1 MLYSRY
7 HQPKRANRRG
17 GRKPSPAT
25 LAKRQAALLAQ
36 EEKEREENEREQN
49 AEAVAFEKFMT
60 AENGD
65 FDGFAFVNLFHE
77 HFDKRNAIYTTESDD
92 EANAITPFG
101 TFHAGAD
108 GVTAYFFSEQPKKV
122 VYFNR
127 SVYFI

>member
-1 MLYSRY
+1 MLFSKYN
-7 HQPKRANRRG
+7 QPKKANRRG

-25 LAKRQAALLAQ
+25 LAKRQAALRAQ
-36 EEKEREENEREQN
+36 YEREQN
-49 AEAVAFEKFMT
+49 AEAVAFEKFIT
-60 AENGD
+60 AEHGD

>member
-1 MLYSRY
+1 MLFSRY
-7 HQPKRANRRG
+7 KQPKKANRRG

-25 LAKRQAALLAQ
+25 IAKRQAALRAQ
-36 EEKEREENEREQN
+36 YEREQN

-92 EANAITPFG
+92 EANVITPFG

-122 VYFNR
+122 VYFNK

>member
-1 MLYSRY
+1 MLFSRY
-7 HQPKRANRRG
+7 NQPKKANRRG

-36 EEKEREENEREQN
+36 EENEREQN
-49 AEAVAFEKFMT
+49 AEAVAFEKFM
-60 AENGD
+60 AAKHGD
-65 FDGFAFVNLFHE
+65 FDGFAFVNLFHK

>member
-1 MLYSRY
+1 MLFSKYK
-7 HQPKRANRRG
+7 QPKRANRRG

-25 LAKRQAALLAQ
+25 LAKRQAALRAQ
-36 EEKEREENEREQN
+36 YEREQN

-60 AENGD
+60 AEHGD

-122 VYFNR
+122 VYFNK

>member
-1 MLYSRY
+1 MLFSKYK
-7 HQPKRANRRG
+7 QPKRANRRG

-25 LAKRQAALLAQ
+25 LAKRQAALRAQ
-36 EEKEREENEREQN
+36 YEREQN
-49 AEAVAFEKFMT
+49 AEAVAFEKFIT
-60 AENGD
+60 AEHGD

-127 SVYFI
+127 SVYFM

>member
-1 MLYSRY
+1 MLFSKYN
-7 HQPKRANRRG
+7 QPKKANRRG

-25 LAKRQAALLAQ
+25 LAKRQAALRAQ
-36 EEKEREENEREQN
+36 YEREQN
-49 AEAVAFEKFMT
+49 AEAVAFEKFT
-60 AENGD
+60 AAESGD

>member
-1 MLYSRY
+1 MLFSKYK
-7 HQPKRANRRG
+7 QPKKANRRG

-25 LAKRQAALLAQ
+25 LAKRQAAQ
-36 EEKEREENEREQN
+36 KENEREQN
-49 AEAVAFEKFMT
+49 AEAVAFEKFIT
-60 AENGD
+60 AEHGD
-65 FDGFAFVNLFHE
+65 FDGFAFVNLFHK

>member
-1 MLYSRY
+1 MLFSRY
-7 HQPKRANRRG
+7 NQPKKANRRG

-25 LAKRQAALLAQ
+25 LAKRQAAIRAQ
-36 EEKEREENEREQN
+36 YEREQN
-49 AEAVAFEKFMT
+49 AEAIAFEKFMT

-65 FDGFAFVNLFHE
+65 FDGFEFVKLFHE
-77 HFDKRNAIYTTESDD
+77 HFDKRNAIYTTDSDD

-101 TFHAGAD
+101 IFHAGAD

>member
-1 MLYSRY
+1 MLFSKYN
-7 HQPKRANRRG
+7 QPKKANRRG

-25 LAKRQAALLAQ
+25 LAKREAALRAQ
-36 EEKEREENEREQN
+36 YEREQN

-60 AENGD
+60 AEHGD

-108 GVTAYFFSEQPKKV
+108 GVTAYFFSEQPKRV

>member
-1 MLYSRY
+1 MLFSKYN
-7 HQPKRANRRG
+7 QPKKANRRG

-25 LAKRQAALLAQ
+25 LAKRQAAQ
-36 EEKEREENEREQN
+36 KENEREQN
-49 AEAVAFEKFMT
+49 AEAVAFEKFIT
-60 AENGD
+60 AEHGD

>member
-1 MLYSRY
+1 MLFSKYN
-7 HQPKRANRRG
+7 QPKKANRRG

-25 LAKRQAALLAQ
+25 LAKRQAALRAQ
-36 EEKEREENEREQN
+36 YEREQN
-49 AEAVAFEKFMT
+49 AEAIAFEKFMT
-60 AENGD
+60 AESGD

-108 GVTAYFFSEQPKKV
+108 GVMAYFFSEQPKKV

>member
-1 MLYSRY
+1 MLFSRY
-7 HQPKRANRRG
+7 KQPKKANRRG

-25 LAKRQAALLAQ
+25 LAKRQAALRAQ
-36 EEKEREENEREQN
+36 YEREQN
-49 AEAVAFEKFMT
+49 AEAIAFEKFMT
-60 AENGD
+60 AEHGD
-65 FDGFAFVNLFHE
+65 FDGFEFVNLFHE

>member
-1 MLYSRY
+1 MLFSKYK
-7 HQPKRANRRG
+7 QPKRANRRG

-25 LAKRQAALLAQ
+25 LAKRQAALRAQ
-36 EEKEREENEREQN
+36 YEREQN

-60 AENGD
+60 AEHGD

>member
-1 MLYSRY
+1 MLFSKYK
-7 HQPKRANRRG
+7 QPKKANRRG

-25 LAKRQAALLAQ
+25 LAKREAALRAQ
-36 EEKEREENEREQN
+36 YEREQN

-60 AENGD
+60 AEHGD

-108 GVTAYFFSEQPKKV
+108 GVAAYFFSEQPKKV

>member
-25 LAKRQAALLAQ
+25 LAKRQAALRAQ
-36 EEKEREENEREQN
+36 YEREQN
-49 AEAVAFEKFMT
+49 AEAVAFEKFIT
-60 AENGD
+60 AEHGD

>member
-25 LAKRQAALLAQ
+25 LAKREAALRAQ
-36 EEKEREENEREQN
+36 YEREQN

-60 AENGD
+60 AEHGD

-77 HFDKRNAIYTTESDD
+77 HFDKCNAIYTTESDD

>member
-1 MLYSRY
+1 MLFSRY
-7 HQPKRANRRG
+7 NQPKKANRRG

-25 LAKRQAALLAQ
+25 LAKRQAALRAQ
-36 EEKEREENEREQN
+36 YEREQN

-60 AENGD
+60 AESGD
-65 FDGFAFVNLFHE
+65 FDGFEFAKLFHE

-122 VYFNR
+122 VYFNK

>member
-1 MLYSRY
+1 MLFSRY
-7 HQPKRANRRG
+7 KQPKKANRRG

-25 LAKRQAALLAQ
+25 LAKREAALRAQ
-36 EEKEREENEREQN
+36 YEREQN

-60 AENGD
+60 AEHGD

>member
-1 MLYSRY
+1 MTNEK
-7 HQPKRANRRG
+7 QANRRG

-25 LAKRQAALLAQ
+25 LAKRQAALRAQ
-36 EEKEREENEREQN
+36 YEREQN

-60 AENGD
+60 AESGD

-101 TFHAGAD
+101 IFHAGAD
-108 GVTAYFFSEQPKKV
+108 GLTAYFFSEQPKKV

>member
-1 MLYSRY
+1 MLFSRY
-7 HQPKRANRRG
+7 KQPKKANRRG

-25 LAKRQAALLAQ
+25 LAKRQAALRAQ
-36 EEKEREENEREQN
+36 YEREQN

-60 AENGD
+60 AESGD

-77 HFDKRNAIYTTESDD
+77 HFDKRNAIYTTLSDD

-108 GVTAYFFSEQPKKV
+108 NVTAYFFSEQPKKV
-122 VYFNR
+122 VYFNK

>member
-1 MLYSRY
+1 MLFSKYK
-7 HQPKRANRRG
+7 QPKRANRRG

-25 LAKRQAALLAQ
+25 LAKRQAALRAQ
-36 EEKEREENEREQN
+36 YEREQN
-49 AEAVAFEKFMT
+49 AEAVAFEKFIA
-60 AENGD
+60 AEHGD

-127 SVYFI
+127 SVYFM

>member
-1 MLYSRY
+1 MLFSKYN
-7 HQPKRANRRG
+7 QPKKANRRG

-25 LAKRQAALLAQ
+25 LAKRQAALRAQ
-36 EEKEREENEREQN
+36 YEREQN
-49 AEAVAFEKFMT
+49 AEAIAFEKFMT
-60 AENGD
+60 AESGD

>member
-1 MLYSRY
+1 MLFSRY
-7 HQPKRANRRG
+7 KQPKKANRRG

-36 EEKEREENEREQN
+36 KENEREQN

-60 AENGD
+60 AESGD

-108 GVTAYFFSEQPKKV
+108 GVMAYFFSEQPKKV

>member
-1 MLYSRY
+1 MLFSRY
-7 HQPKRANRRG
+7 KQPKKANRRG

-25 LAKRQAALLAQ
+25 LAKRQAALRAQ
-36 EEKEREENEREQN
+36 YEREQN

-60 AENGD
+60 AESGD

-101 TFHAGAD
+101 IFHAGAD
-108 GVTAYFFSEQPKKV
+108 GLTAYFFSEQPRKV

>member
-1 MLYSRY
+1 MLFSRY
-7 HQPKRANRRG
+7 KQPKKANRRG

-25 LAKRQAALLAQ
+25 LAKRQAALRAQ
-36 EEKEREENEREQN
+36 YEREQN
-49 AEAVAFEKFMT
+49 AEAVAFEKFT
-60 AENGD
+60 AAESGD

>member
-1 MLYSRY
+1 MLFSRY

-25 LAKRQAALLAQ
+25 LAKRQAALRAQ
-36 EEKEREENEREQN
+36 YEREQN
-49 AEAVAFEKFMT
+49 AEAVAFEKFIA
-60 AENGD
+60 AEHGD

>member
-1 MLYSRY
+1 MLFSRY
-7 HQPKRANRRG
+7 NQPKRANRCG

-25 LAKRQAALLAQ
+25 LAKRQAALRAQ
-36 EEKEREENEREQN
+36 YEREQN

-60 AENGD
+60 AESGN

-127 SVYFI
+127 SVYFM

>member
-1 MLYSRY
+1 MLFSRY
-7 HQPKRANRRG
+7 KQPKKANRRG

-25 LAKRQAALLAQ
+25 LAKRQAALRAQ
-36 EEKEREENEREQN
+36 YEREQN
-49 AEAVAFEKFMT
+49 AEAIAFEKFMT
-60 AENGD
+60 AEHGD

-108 GVTAYFFSEQPKKV
+108 GVTAYFFSEQPMKV

>member
-1 MLYSRY
+1 MLFSRY
-7 HQPKRANRRG
+7 KQPKKANRRG

-25 LAKRQAALLAQ
+25 LAKRQAALRAQ
-36 EEKEREENEREQN
+36 YEREQN
-49 AEAVAFEKFMT
+49 AEAVAFEKFIA
-60 AENGD
+60 AEHGD

>member
-1 MLYSRY
+1 MLFSRY
-7 HQPKRANRRG
+7 KQPKKANRRG
-17 GRKPSPAT
+17 GHKPSPAT
-25 LAKRQAALLAQ
+25 LAKREAALRAQ
-36 EEKEREENEREQN
+36 YEREQN

-60 AENGD
+60 AEHGD

-77 HFDKRNAIYTTESDD
+77 YFDKRNAIYTTESDD

>member
-1 MLYSRY
+1 MLFSRY
-7 HQPKRANRRG
+7 KQPKKANRRG

-25 LAKRQAALLAQ
+25 LAKREAALRAQ
-36 EEKEREENEREQN
+36 YEREQN
-49 AEAVAFEKFMT
+49 AEAVAFEKFMA
-60 AENGD
+60 AESGN
-65 FDGFAFVNLFHE
+65 FDGFAFVNLFHQ
-77 HFDKRNAIYTTESDD
+77 HLDKRNAIYTTESDD

>member
-1 MLYSRY
+1 MTNEK
-7 HQPKRANRRG
+7 QANKAQKITLFNVFEIIKNG
-17 GRKPSPAT
+17 GAT
-25 LAKRQAALLAQ
+25 LNK
-36 EEKEREENEREQN
+36 NG
-49 AEAVAFEKFMT
+49 EAVAFEKFIT
-60 AENGD
+60 AEHGD

>member
-1 MLYSRY
+1 MLFSKYN
-7 HQPKRANRRG
+7 QPKKANRRG

-25 LAKRQAALLAQ
+25 LAKREAALRAQ
-36 EEKEREENEREQN
+36 YEREQN

-60 AENGD
+60 AEHGD

-108 GVTAYFFSEQPKKV
+108 GVTAYFYREQPKKV

>member
-25 LAKRQAALLAQ
+25 LAKREAALRAQ
-36 EEKEREENEREQN
+36 YEREQN

-60 AENGD
+60 AEHGD

>member
-1 MLYSRY
+1 MLFSRY
-7 HQPKRANRRG
+7 KQPKKANRRG

-25 LAKRQAALLAQ
+25 LAKRQAAQ
-36 EEKEREENEREQN
+36 KENEREQN
-49 AEAVAFEKFMT
+49 AEAVAFEKFIT
-60 AENGD
+60 AEHGD

>member
-1 MLYSRY
+1 MLFSRY
-7 HQPKRANRRG
+7 KQPKKANRRG

-25 LAKRQAALLAQ
+25 LAKRQAALRAQ
-36 EEKEREENEREQN
+36 YEREQN

-60 AENGD
+60 AEHGD

-77 HFDKRNAIYTTESDD
+77 HFNKRNAIYTTESDD